1 MTTLNEAR
9 QVVYNT
15 FVDDWGNE
23 TPYDLEDDDF
33 TEPESG
39 NWVRLTLKGLPG
51 GQETQGRPGNR
62 RYIRRGLIVVEVYGQ
77 PRTGEYN
84 EDVYAER
91 IRDLFEGKVINGVV
105 FNDGNITPDGTRDNW
120 RRVLVTIQ
128 FQYYEK
134 K

>member
-15 FVDDWGNE
+15 FVDDWGDE

-39 NWVRLTLKGLPG
+39 NWVRLTIKGLPG
-51 GQETQGRPGNR
+51 GQESLNSKGKR
-62 RYIRRGLIVVEVYGQ
+62 RYIRRQLLVVEVYGQ

-91 IRDLFEGKVINGVV
+91 IRDLFEGETIGGVV
-105 FNDGNITPDGTRDNW
+105 FNDGDIMPEGTKNNW
-120 RRVLVTIQ
+120 RRVSVTVQ
-128 FQYYEK
+128 FQYYEIK
-134 K
+134 

>member
-51 GQETQGRPGNR
+51 GQERQGRPGNR
-62 RYIRRGLIVVEVYGQ
+62 R
-77 PRTGEYN
+77 
-84 EDVYAER
+84 
-91 IRDLFEGKVINGVV
+91 
-105 FNDGNITPDGTRDNW
+105 
-120 RRVLVTIQ
+120 
-128 FQYYEK
+128 
-134 K
+134 